1 MIHFVGAGPG
11 DPELMTAKGVRLL
24 RQADAVI
31 YDRLVNPLLLFHCK
45 EECHFIYVGKT
56 PDRASIKQSE
66 INGKLIEAAGAYD
79 SVVRLKGG
87 DPVIFGRLT
96 EELQACQEAGLRFDI
111 TPGITAAS
119 GTASYS
125 GISLTQ
131 RGVANSVTFTT
142 GRLVDN
148 EKNTFQQL
156 LNGQTVCL
164 YMGVEAL
171 GSFVEAALSQGM
183 AAGMPILITQWGTY
197 GRQSKIQGTLA
208 DIQQKVSK
216 TKIEN
221 PAMIILGEVVH
232 AGERFDWFSDLPEK
246 GESKLYVSTRKPVM
260 DALLEQTQR
269 GADVWWQ
276 QVGEWRDRRFDAVN
290 SHYLTEQH
298 FDTIIFEDAETKN
311 IYEAEMGKPLWEH

>member
-11 DPELMTAKGVRLL
+11 DPELMTSKGVRLL
-24 RQADAVI
+24 QHADAVI

-45 EECHFIYVGKT
+45 EDCLFIYVGKT
-56 PDRASIKQSE
+56 PDRPSIKQAE
-66 INGKLIEAAGAYD
+66 INAKLIETAASHD

-87 DPVIFGRLT
+87 DPVIFGRMT
-96 EELQACQEAGLRFDI
+96 EELQACQEAGLHYDI

-131 RGVANSVTFTT
+131 RGVATSVTFTT
-142 GRLVDN
+142 GRLIDN

-171 GSFVEAALSQGM
+171 GRFVEAALAQGM
-183 AAGMPILITQWGTY
+183 KAEMPILITQWGTY
-197 GRQSKIQGTLA
+197 GRQSKLQGTLG
-208 DIQQKVSK
+208 DIRQKVSD
-216 TKIEN
+216 TKIVN

-232 AGERFDWFSDLPEK
+232 AGERFDWFSELPEK
-246 GESKLYVSTRKPVM
+246 GESKLYVSTQKPVM

-269 GADVWWQ
+269 GADVWWL
-276 QVGEWRDRRFDAVN
+276 QVGAGRDRRFDDVN
-290 SHYLTEQH
+290 KHYLAEQH
-298 FDTIIFEDAETKN
+298 FDTIIFDDAAAKN
-311 IYEAEMGKPLWEH
+311 IYEAEKVKLLWEH

>member
-24 RQADAVI
+24 QHADAVI

-45 EECHFIYVGKT
+45 EDCLFIYVGKT
-56 PDRASIKQSE
+56 PDRKSIKQAE
-66 INGKLIEAAGAYD
+66 INAKLIETAGEHD

-87 DPVIFGRLT
+87 DPAIFGRMT
-96 EELQACQEAGLRFDI
+96 EELEACQEAGIRFDI

-131 RGVANSVTFTT
+131 RGIATSVTFTT
-142 GRLVDN
+142 GRLIDN

-171 GSFVEAALSQGM
+171 DRFVEAALEQGLKVE
-183 AAGMPILITQWGTY
+183 MPILITQWGTY

-208 DIQQKVSK
+208 DIRQKISE

-246 GESKLYVSTRKPVM
+246 GDSKLYVSTRKPVM
-260 DALLEQTQR
+260 EALLEQTQK
-269 GADVWWQ
+269 GADVWWM
-276 QVGEWRDRRFDAVN
+276 QVGEGRDRRFDAVN
-290 SHYLTEQH
+290 RHYLAEQH
-298 FDTIIFEDAETKN
+298 FDSIIFDDETAKN
-311 IYEAEMGKPLWEH
+311 IYEAEKVKPLWEH

>member
-11 DPELMTAKGVRLL
+11 DPELLTAKGVRLL
-24 RQADAVI
+24 QQADAVI

-45 EECHFIYVGKT
+45 EDCLFIYVGKT
-56 PDRASIKQSE
+56 PDHPSIKQAE
-66 INGKLIEAAGAYD
+66 INAKLIETAGSHD
-79 SVVRLKGG
+79 KVVRLKGG
-87 DPVIFGRLT
+87 DPAIFGRLT
-96 EELQACQEAGLRFDI
+96 EELEACQGAGIRFDI

-131 RGVANSVTFTT
+131 RGVATAVTFTT
-142 GRLVDN
+142 GRLIAN

-171 GSFVEAALSQGM
+171 DRFVEAALKQGLK
-183 AAGMPILITQWGTY
+183 AETPILIAQWGTY
-197 GRQSKIQGTLA
+197 GRQTKIQGTLV
-208 DIQQKVSK
+208 DIRQKISK

-221 PAMIILGEVVH
+221 PAMIILGEVIL

-246 GESKLYVSTRKPVM
+246 GRAKLFVSTHRPDM
-260 DALLEQTQR
+260 DALIQETGS
-269 GADVWWQ
+269 GADVWWM
-276 QVGEWRDRRFDAVN
+276 QVGEGRDRRFDAVN
-290 SHYLTEQH
+290 SHYLAEQH
-298 FDTIIFEDAETKN
+298 FDILIFEDAEAKN
-311 IYEAEMGKPLWEH
+311 IFESEMGKSPWEH

>member
-24 RQADAVI
+24 QHADAVI

-45 EECHFIYVGKT
+45 EDCLFIYVGKT
-56 PDRASIKQSE
+56 PDRKSIKQTE
-66 INGKLIEAAGAYD
+66 INAKLIETAATHD

-87 DPVIFGRLT
+87 DPAIFGRLT
-96 EELQACQEAGLRFDI
+96 EELEACQAAGVNFDV

-131 RGVANSVTFTT
+131 RGIATSVTFTT
-142 GRLVDN
+142 GRLIDN

-171 GSFVEAALSQGM
+171 DRFVDAALEQGLKAEM
-183 AAGMPILITQWGTY
+183 SILITQWGTY

-208 DIQQKVSK
+208 DIRKKISE

-246 GESKLYVSTRKPVM
+246 GDSKLYVSTRKPVM
-260 DALLEQTQR
+260 EALFEQTQK
-269 GADVWWQ
+269 GADVWWL
-276 QVGEWRDRRFDAVN
+276 QVGAGRDRRFDAVN
-290 SHYLTEQH
+290 RHYLAEQH
-298 FDTIIFEDAETKN
+298 FDSIIFDDAAAKN
-311 IYEAEMGKPLWEH
+311 IYEAEKVKPLWEH

>member
-24 RQADAVI
+24 QHADAVI

-45 EECHFIYVGKT
+45 QDCRFIYVGKT
-56 PDRASIKQSE
+56 PDRPSIRQAE
-66 INGKLIEAAGAYD
+66 INGKLIETAESYE

-96 EELQACQEAGLRFDI
+96 EELEACQNAGMRFDI

-119 GTASYS
+119 GTAGYS

-131 RGVANSVTFTT
+131 RGVATSVTFTT

-171 GSFVEAALSQGM
+171 DRFVEAALAQGM
-183 AAGMPILITQWGTY
+183 SARMPILITQWGTY
-197 GRQSKIQGTLA
+197 GKQVKSQGTLA
-208 DIQQKVSK
+208 DIRQKISE

-246 GESKLYVSTRKPVM
+246 GESILYISTNRPDM
-260 DALLEQTQR
+260 YALLEQTQK
-269 GADVWWQ
+269 GADVWWM
-276 QVGEWRDRRFDAVN
+276 QVGEGRDRRFDAVN
-290 SHYLTEQH
+290 SHYLAEQH
-298 FDTIIFEDAETKN
+298 FDTIIFDDAAAKN
-311 IYEAEMGKPLWEH
+311 IYEAEKVKPLWEH

>member
-24 RQADAVI
+24 QHADAVI

-45 EECHFIYVGKT
+45 QDCRFIYVGKT
-56 PDRASIKQSE
+56 PDRPSIKQAE
-66 INGKLIEAAGAYD
+66 INAKLIETAASHD

-96 EELQACQEAGLRFDI
+96 EELQACQEAGLHYDI

-131 RGVANSVTFTT
+131 RGVATSVTFTT
-142 GRLVDN
+142 GRLIDN

-171 GSFVEAALSQGM
+171 GRFVEAALAQGM
-183 AAGMPILITQWGTY
+183 KAEMPILITQWGTY
-197 GRQSKIQGTLA
+197 GRQSKLQGTLG
-208 DIQQKVSK
+208 DIRQKVSD

-221 PAMIILGEVVH
+221 PALIILGEVVH
-232 AGERFDWFSDLPEK
+232 AGERFDWFSELPEK
-246 GESKLYVSTRKPVM
+246 GESKLYVSTQKPVM

-269 GADVWWQ
+269 GADVWWL
-276 QVGEWRDRRFDAVN
+276 QVGAGRDRRFDDVN
-290 SHYLTEQH
+290 KHYLAEQH
-298 FDTIIFEDAETKN
+298 FGTIIFDDAAAKN
-311 IYEAEMGKPLWEH
+311 IYEAEKVKPLWEH

>member
-1 MIHFVGAGPG
+1 MIHFVGSGPG

-24 RQADAVI
+24 QHADAVI

-45 EECHFIYVGKT
+45 QDCLFIYVGKT
-56 PDRASIKQSE
+56 PDRKSIKQTE
-66 INGKLIEAAGAYD
+66 INAKLIETAGSYE

-96 EELQACQEAGLRFDI
+96 EELEACKGAGIRFDI
-111 TPGITAAS
+111 TPGITAAN
-119 GTASYS
+119 GTAGYS

-131 RGVANSVTFTT
+131 RGVATSVTFTT

-171 GSFVEAALSQGM
+171 DRFVEAALAQGM
-183 AAGMPILITQWGTY
+183 KAEMPILITQWGTY
-197 GRQSKIQGTLA
+197 GRQAKLQGTLA
-208 DIQQKVSK
+208 DIRKKISAA
-216 TKIEN
+216 KIEN

-246 GESKLYVSTRKPVM
+246 GDSKLYVSTRKPVM
-260 DALLEQTQR
+260 EALLEQTQK
-269 GADVWWQ
+269 GADVWWM
-276 QVGEWRDRRFDAVN
+276 QVGEGRDRRFDAVN
-290 SHYLTEQH
+290 SHYLAEQH
-298 FDTIIFEDAETKN
+298 FDTIIFDDEDAKK
-311 IYEAEMGKPLWEH
+311 IYEAEKGKPSWEH

>member
-24 RQADAVI
+24 QHADAVI

-45 EECHFIYVGKT
+45 EDCLFIYVGKT
-56 PDRASIKQSE
+56 PDRKSIKQTE
-66 INGKLIEAAGAYD
+66 INAKLIETAASHD

-87 DPVIFGRLT
+87 DPAIFGRMT
-96 EELQACQEAGLRFDI
+96 EELEACQAAGVNFDI

-131 RGVANSVTFTT
+131 RGIATSVTFTT
-142 GRLVDN
+142 GRLIDN

-171 GSFVEAALSQGM
+171 DRFVEAALEQGLK
-183 AAGMPILITQWGTY
+183 AEMPILITQWGTY

-208 DIQQKVSK
+208 DFRQKISE

-232 AGERFDWFSDLPEK
+232 GGERFDWFSDLPEK
-246 GESKLYVSTRKPVM
+246 GDSKLYVSTRKPVM
-260 DALLEQTQR
+260 AALLEQTQK
-269 GADVWWQ
+269 GADVWWM
-276 QVGEWRDRRFDAVN
+276 QVGEGRDCRFDEVN
-290 SHYLTEQH
+290 NHYLAEQH
-298 FDTIIFEDAETKN
+298 FDTIIFDDETAKN
-311 IYEAEMGKPLWEH
+311 IYEAEKVKPLWEH

>member
-11 DPELMTAKGVRLL
+11 DPELMTAKGLRLL
-24 RQADAVI
+24 QHADAVI

-56 PDRASIKQSE
+56 PDRPSIKQAE
-66 INGKLIEAAGAYD
+66 INGKLIETAGTYD

-96 EELQACQEAGLRFDI
+96 EELEACREAGIRFDI
-111 TPGITAAS
+111 TPGVTAAS
-119 GTASYS
+119 GTAGYS

-131 RGVANSVTFTT
+131 RGVATSVTFTT

-171 GSFVEAALSQGM
+171 GRFVEAALSQGM
-183 AAGMPILITQWGTY
+183 AAEMPILVTQWGTY

-208 DIQQKVSK
+208 DIGQKVSE

-232 AGERFDWFSDLPEK
+232 AGERFDWFSELPEK
-246 GESKLYVSTRKPVM
+246 GETKLYVSTKRPDMVE
-260 DALLEQTQR
+260 LLQQTQK
-269 GADVWWQ
+269 GADVWWM
-276 QVGEWRDRRFDAVN
+276 QVGEARDRRFDAVN
-290 SHYLTEQH
+290 RRYLAEQH
-298 FDTIIFEDAETKN
+298 FDTIIFDDAAAKN
-311 IYEAEMGKPLWEH
+311 IFKAEKVKPLWEH

>member
-24 RQADAVI
+24 QHADAVI

-45 EECHFIYVGKT
+45 EDCLFIYVGKT
-56 PDRASIKQSE
+56 PDRKSIKQTE
-66 INGKLIEAAGAYD
+66 INAKLIETAASHD

-87 DPVIFGRLT
+87 DPAIFGRMT
-96 EELQACQEAGLRFDI
+96 EELEACQEVGIRFDI

-131 RGVANSVTFTT
+131 RGIATSVTFTT
-142 GRLVDN
+142 GRMIDN

-171 GSFVEAALSQGM
+171 DRFVEAALAQGM
-183 AAGMPILITQWGTY
+183 RADMPMLITQWGTY
-197 GRQSKIQGTLA
+197 GRQSKIQGTLT
-208 DIQQKVSK
+208 DIRQKISE

-246 GESKLYVSTRKPVM
+246 GDSKLYVSTRKPVM
-260 DALLEQTQR
+260 EALLEQTQK
-269 GADVWWQ
+269 GADVWWM
-276 QVGEWRDRRFDAVN
+276 QVGEGRDRRFDAVN
-290 SHYLTEQH
+290 RHYLAEQH
-298 FDTIIFEDAETKN
+298 FDSIIFEDAAAKN
-311 IYEAEMGKPLWEH
+311 IYEAEKVKPLWEH

>member
-1 MIHFVGAGPG
+1 M
-11 DPELMTAKGVRLL
+11 
-24 RQADAVI
+24 
-31 YDRLVNPLLLFHCK
+31 LLFHCK
-45 EECHFIYVGKT
+45 EDCLFIYVGKT
-56 PDRASIKQSE
+56 PDRKSIKQTE
-66 INGKLIEAAGAYD
+66 INAKLIETAASHD

-87 DPVIFGRLT
+87 NPAIFGRMT
-96 EELQACQEAGLRFDI
+96 EELEACQAAGVNFDI

-131 RGVANSVTFTT
+131 RGIATSVTFTT
-142 GRLVDN
+142 GRLIDN

-171 GSFVEAALSQGM
+171 DRFVEAALEQGLK
-183 AAGMPILITQWGTY
+183 AEMPILITQWGTY

-208 DIQQKVSK
+208 DIRQKISE

-246 GESKLYVSTRKPVM
+246 GDSKLYVSTRKPVM
-260 DALLEQTQR
+260 AALLEQTQK
-269 GADVWWQ
+269 GADVWWM
-276 QVGEWRDRRFDAVN
+276 QVGEGRDRRFDAVN
-290 SHYLTEQH
+290 SHYFGGTH
-298 FDTIIFEDAETKN
+298 SDTIIFDDPSSEK
-311 IYEAEMGKPLWEH
+311 IYMKRKR